1 MKKSYL
7 TFKLLSDYF
16 GTKQSNLT
24 ESEIVDFIINLIIDE
39 VNDEDIDEA
48 EQYKLLKELIF
59 FAVDLEAIE
68 EYLKDS

>member
-7 TFKLLSDYF
+7 TYKLLSDYF

-24 ESEIVDFIINLIIDE
+24 ECEIMDYIINLVIDE
-39 VNDEDIDEA
+39 VNDEDVDEA